1 MKSKSLTKPIY
12 AHIIEAAGHVDEPYD
27 RSERKDFWNDPDRWE
42 GIDDPRKTMIWEV
55 RRRDVID
62 VRPKLAPAPN
72 PYQNAAQPGHYNY
85 QPLQRYQASLL
96 NQYGR
101 QPGFY
106 DPFGFRLGRY

>member
-1 MKSKSLTKPIY
+1 MKSKTLTKPIY

-42 GIDDPRKTMIWEV
+42 GIDDPRETMIWEV
-55 RRRDVID
+55 RRKDVID
-62 VRPKLAPAPN
+62 VRPKPAPAPH

-85 QPLQRYQASLL
+85 HPLQGYQSSLL

-101 QPGFY
+101 LPGY
-106 DPFGFRLGRY
+106 HDPFGFRLGRY

>member
-12 AHIIEAAGHVDEPYD
+12 AHILEAAGHIDEPYD

-55 RRRDVID
+55 RRKDVID
-62 VRPKLAPAPN
+62 VRPKPVPAPN
-72 PYQNAAQPGHYNY
+72 PYQNANRDWQMARH
-85 QPLQRYQASLL
+85 PLQDYQSSLF
-96 NQYGR
+96 NQYAQ